1 MIAPLMPQAAS
12 IMLAGAILLA
22 GVATA
27 VSNASVTKRLMGV
40 LIAMIGALL
49 AAGAVGA
56 PVALLI
62 AAAAL
67 TLAYAAIGAALL
79 VRLQEAYGS
88 IETNEIDAADAE
100 SDNLELTP

>member
-12 IMLAGAILLA
+12 VMLAGAILLA
-22 GVATA
+22 GVTTA
-27 VSNASVTKRLMGV
+27 MSGASVTKRLVGV
-40 LIAMIGALL
+40 LLAMIGALIAAA
-49 AAGAVGA
+49 AAGAPSG
-56 PVALLI
+56 LLI

-88 IETNEIDAADAE
+88 IESLEIDAADAQ
-100 SDNLELTP
+100 SDNLELSP